1 MKPSAHTPALPTFR
15 IRPLRRFLLALG
27 LVGALTASAQAPTPT
42 ERQMQE
48 LGLVR
53 LHDVDPSIRVSL
65 GLARADN
72 PAGRPLYTDLHDAWL
87 TPQAAQ
93 ALKRAQARL
102 KREHP
107 ELSLKVY
114 DAARPLSVQAQL
126 YRAVAGKMENIY
138 VSSPQTGGDPHNYGL
153 AVDVTL
159 CQAAS
164 GDTLTMGTRIGD
176 FVPASRAAA
185 EAQAADDGGI
195 SAEARTNRELLRRV
209 MAAAGFKPLRTQ
221 WWHFNFRTRS
231 EAKAN
236 FRLIR

>member
-27 LVGALTASAQAPTPT
+27 LAGALTASAQAPTPT

-65 GLARADN
+65 GLVRADN